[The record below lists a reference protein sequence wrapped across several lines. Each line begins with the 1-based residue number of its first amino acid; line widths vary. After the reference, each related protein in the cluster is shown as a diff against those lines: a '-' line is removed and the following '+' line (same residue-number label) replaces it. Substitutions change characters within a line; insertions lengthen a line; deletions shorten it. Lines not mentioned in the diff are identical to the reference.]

1 MVGINLR
8 KIRWVLISVRIP
20 LGALPTERKI
30 SNNNN
35 NKNNNNNDDE
45 NNNDSISNGE
55 VPFEYLKI
63 FVHCSTLYFLCM
75 VLLFTF
81 RALFYSLL
89 FWYSVLF
96 INYLALY
103 MVPWVKFL
111 AKMNSFILSN
121 LYIFLIFWSTKEYQ
135 EILT

>member
-8 KIRWVLISVRIP
+8 KIRWALISVRIP

-63 FVHCSTLYFLCM
+63 FVHFVLLFTFCAWFYSLLFVHCSTLYFSGIQ
-75 VLLFTF
+75 FF
-81 RALFYSLL
+81 SL
-89 FWYSVLF
+89 
-96 INYLALY
+96 
-103 MVPWVKFL
+103 
-111 AKMNSFILSN
+111 IL
-121 LYIFLIFWSTKEYQ
+121 
-135 EILT
+135 